1 MGVQDLKKY
10 LQENHQ
16 EETVIITEA
25 LDLLLRLTPVEH
37 KIGELTNKLF
47 KTCIQQKELIFLFAI
62 TNRINLITA
71 MLFIFMS
78 T

>member
-37 KIGELTNKLF
+37 QIGELTNKLF
-47 KTCIQQKELIFLFAI
+47 KTCIQ
-62 TNRINLITA
+62 
-71 MLFIFMS
+71 
-78 T
+78 